1 LFTGVAFFGV
11 DPEVV
16 GGFDTVPVDVVEP
29 LGAFGSFAVAGFD
42 FGLRLLVLGGVF
54 VFVAGFSLGRD
65 TRNAPR
71 TSSWL
76 STAIGIAASTRVAQ
90 VKRASFNFMQ
100 IS

>member
-1 LFTGVAFFGV
+1 LFTGVGFFGV
-11 DPEVV
+11 GPGV
-16 GGFDTVPVDVVEP
+16 GVFDTVPVDGAVEP
-29 LGAFGSFAVAGFD
+29 LEVFGSLAVVGFV
-42 FGLRLLVLGGVF
+42 FGLRLLVLAGVF
-54 VFVAGFSLGRD
+54 VFVAAFSLGRD